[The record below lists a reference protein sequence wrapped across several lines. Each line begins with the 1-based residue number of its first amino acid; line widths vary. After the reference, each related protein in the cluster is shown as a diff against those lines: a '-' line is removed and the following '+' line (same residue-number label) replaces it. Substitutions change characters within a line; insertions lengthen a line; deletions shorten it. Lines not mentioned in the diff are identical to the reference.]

1 MILGIDPGIR
11 KLWYAIVDNNLN
23 IIDGWILLQNQE
35 NPSRDD
41 QFKRLLQIYN
51 FFEKIIKTHPIK
63 KVGIEKLYFTQYN
76 QNNAEF
82 VYGVRWALIAL
93 FLKNW
98 IKIYEFAPKEIKK
111 AITWNWKASK
121 KLMQQTIMK
130 IYNLT
135 DLPDYHDTADALGIC
150 FIVRNIDF

>member
-11 KLWYAIVDNNLN
+11 KLGYAVIDENLN
-23 IIDGWILLQNQE
+23 IIDWWILLQDQDS
-35 NPSRDD
+35 PSRDD

-51 FFEKIIKTHPIK
+51 FFEKLIKTYPIK
-63 KVGIEKLYFTQYN
+63 KVGIEKLYFTYYN

-82 VYGVRWALIAL
+82 VYGVRWALISL

-98 IKIYEFAPKEIKK
+98 IKVYEFNPKEIKK
-111 AITWNWKASK
+111 AITGNGKAGK
-121 KLMQQTIMK
+121 KLVQQSITK
-130 IYNLT
+130 IYNLA
-135 DLPDYHDTADALGIC
+135 DVPEYHDTADALGIC